1 MLERA
6 DRIILQFSI
15 RWYSAPALLKE
26 WDDKILTPGWAYQRK
41 YALNNKEL
49 TVAAIFGVG
58 GYRHNSYS
66 HYTPRPFQATA
77 YHLKMKFMQPF
88 IITNIK
94 QKDDIHLNNQIRQY
108 RDFVS
113 NRLDGL
119 EELE

>member
-77 YHLKMKFMQPF
+77 YHLKMKCS
-88 IITNIK
+88 
-94 QKDDIHLNNQIRQY
+94 R
-108 RDFVS
+108 S
-113 NRLDGL
+113 
-119 EELE
+119 